1 MNTTIITL
9 IIVAALVIVLV
20 ILYFH
25 YNNLEIALRK
35 ECEAQNKNIENVHDA
50 MWKIIQQK
58 AQVSD
63 QYREAFERIYPALVA
78 GRYVNDKGGMMK
90 WIQEDNPTFD
100 TALYEDLMQAIE
112 VQRTY
117 FKAAQQRMLDLIRQR
132 ETLIESL
139 PAKFFISNKSKI
151 EYKVISSTRSKQIM
165 ETRIDDD
172 VELFSK

>member
-1 MNTTIITL
+1 MNSTIITL

-35 ECEAQNKNIENVHDA
+35 ECEAQNKNIENVHDT

-117 FKAAQQRMLDLIRQR
+117 FKTAQQRMLDLIRQR

-151 EYKVISSTRSKQIM
+151 EYEVVSSSKTKQVM
-165 ETRIDDD
+165 DARLDDD
-172 VELFSK
+172 VDLFSK

>member
-1 MNTTIITL
+1 MNSTIITL
-9 IIVAALVIVLV
+9 IIVAAIVLV
-20 ILYFH
+20 LIILYFH

-35 ECEAQNKNIENVHDA
+35 ECEAQNKNIGNVHDA

-78 GRYVNDKGGMMK
+78 GRYANDGGGMMK
-90 WIQEDNPTFD
+90 WIREDNPNFD
-100 TALYEDLMQAIE
+100 TSLYDDLMQAIE

-117 FKAAQQRMLDLIRQR
+117 FKNAQQRMLDLIRQR
-132 ETLIESL
+132 ETLIEPL

-151 EYKVISSTRSKQIM
+151 EYEVVSSSKTKQVM
-165 ETRIDDD
+165 DARLDDD
-172 VELFSK
+172 VVLFSK